1 MNKIY
6 LISTKNQN
14 TKIKENSIFNNQKKS
29 KIGLLNYTTDLFATE
44 VSHPT
49 TLT

>member
-1 MNKIY
+1 MNKIH
-6 LISTKNQN
+6 LISIKNQN
-14 TKIKENSIFNNQKKS
+14 TKIKENSIFNNQRKS
-29 KIGLLNYTTDLFATE
+29 EIGFFNYTTDLFATE